1 MLITLYG
8 TKGDTGQRE
17 LTDSGGDLF
26 EKDRTDTFYIQSFD
40 IGQVGLVSINSLHH
54 G

>member
-40 IGQVGLVSINSLHH
+40 IGKVGLVFINSLHH